1 MGRLTYNSRMTVS
14 FDDRTLAHLQ
24 SVISIKLQFEEGFHF
39 TWSDDPEGGGGG
51 GGRNTIWIHPG
62 IPLSFKFS
70 GGHPPHLNQRWLEL
84 LFRTANTTTGL
95 ELVPEPPRPVTG
107 AGA

>member
-1 MGRLTYNSRMTVS
+1 MNVH

-24 SVISIKLQFEEGFHF
+24 SVISTKLQRKEGFYF
-39 TWSDDPEGGGGG
+39 TWTDDPGAGG

-70 GGHPPHLNQRWLEL
+70 TGHPPHLNQRWLEAL
-84 LFRTANTTTGL
+84 LRTANTASGL
-95 ELVPEPPRPVTG
+95 KIVSEPPRPR
-107 AGA
+107 